1 MTQPVENNISNTM
14 KKVTKKISSHTPV
27 ETNLQNNLQDI
38 DTLPVGVDRI
48 NSISQ
53 KEKAL
58 YESKVTRRK
67 VYERIGELLD
77 ATKTVKGYDSDGNAV
92 ETIEPDLQRRKEGA
106 ELAMRAFGDSKEFL
120 SVNTQVNN
128 VMDVKSI
135 IEAINSGKQ

>member
-1 MTQPVENNISNTM
+1 M
-14 KKVTKKISSHTPV
+14 KKVSSHTPIK
-27 ETNLQNNLQDI
+27 TNLQDT

-48 NSISQ
+48 NNISQ

-77 ATKTVKGYDSDGNAV
+77 ATKTVAGYDSDGNAV

-120 SVNTQVNN
+120 SVNTKVNN

-135 IEAINSGKQ
+135 IEAINSGK